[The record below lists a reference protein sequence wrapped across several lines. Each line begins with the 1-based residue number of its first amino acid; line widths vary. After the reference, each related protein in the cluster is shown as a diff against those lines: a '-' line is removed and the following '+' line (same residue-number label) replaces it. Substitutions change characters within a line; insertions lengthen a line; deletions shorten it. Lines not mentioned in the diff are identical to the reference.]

1 MIFCDEDDFEIR
13 NLIIY
18 TLKSSGYE
26 AKGFENSDEFFN
38 GLKSEK
44 PNLIILDI
52 MLSKMDGIEILK
64 KLKAN
69 PNTEKIPVIMATAK
83 GSEYDKITA
92 LNIGADDYLTKPFGM
107 LEMVA
112 RIKAVLR
119 RVEGNNAN
127 SIFSNG
133 KIEIREENHLAF
145 VDNKPISLTLKEY
158 DLLLLFLKNIGKVFT
173 RDRLLEA
180 VWGEDFLGET
190 RTIDVHV
197 GTLRTKL
204 KSLGYL
210 IETVR
215 GVGYKM
221 EKYYEEENI

>member
-1 MIFCDEDDFEIR
+1 
-13 NLIIY
+13 LIIY
-18 TLKSSGYE
+18 TLKTSGFDAE
-26 AKGFENSDEFFN
+26 GFENSDEFFDRLKTTKPDLVLLDVMLPN
-38 GLKSEK
+38 VDGVEILRKLKS
-44 PNLIILDI
+44 
-52 MLSKMDGIEILK
+52 
-64 KLKAN
+64 N
-69 PNTEKIPVIMATAK
+69 PNTENIPVIMATAK

-92 LNIGADDYLTKPFGM
+92 LNLGADDYLTKPFGM

-119 RVEGNNAN
+119 RVDGKYKKT
-127 SIFSNG
+127 IFSNG

-145 VDNKPISLTLKEY
+145 VNGEAITLTLKEY

-204 KSLGYL
+204 KSQGYL

-221 EKYYEEENI
+221 ERYNEKENI